1 MDWYFIVAIVY
12 AAIGI
17 ISLTAYNV
25 VEGFYDKGMLIA
37 GIAAVVLSAVLW
49 PVVVVVV
56 AVGMLMA
63 VGFGIGK
70 LIIHFGLVGRL

>member
-17 ISLTAYNV
+17 ISLTAYDV
-25 VEGFYDKGMLIA
+25 VEGFSDEVMLTA
-37 GIAAVVLSAVLW
+37 GLTIVVLSSILW
-49 PVVVVVV
+49 PVVV
-56 AVGMLMA
+56 AVGVLVA
-63 VGFGIGK
+63 IGFGIGK

>member
-17 ISLTAYNV
+17 ISLTAYDV
-25 VEGFYDKGMLIA
+25 VEGFSDEVVLTA
-37 GIAAVVLSAVLW
+37 GIAVVVLSSIIW
-49 PVVVVVV
+49 PVVV
-56 AVGMLMA
+56 AVGMLIA

-70 LIIHFGLVGRL
+70 LIIHFRLVGRL

>member
-17 ISLTAYNV
+17 ISLTAYDV
-25 VEGFYDKGMLIA
+25 VEGFSDEVVLTA
-37 GIAAVVLSAVLW
+37 GIAVVVLSSIIW
-49 PVVVVVV
+49 PVVV

-70 LIIHFGLVGRL
+70 LIIHFRLVGRL

>member
-17 ISLTAYNV
+17 ISLTAYDV
-25 VEGFYDKGMLIA
+25 VEGFSDELMFTA
-37 GIAAVVLSAVLW
+37 GVTIVVLSSILW
-49 PVVVVVV
+49 PVVV
-56 AVGMLMA
+56 AVGVLVA
-63 VGFGIGK
+63 IGFGIGK

>member
-17 ISLTAYNV
+17 ISLTAYDV
-25 VEGFYDKGMLIA
+25 VEGFSDEVMLTA
-37 GIAAVVLSAVLW
+37 GIAVVVLSSIIW
-49 PVVVVVV
+49 PVVV
-56 AVGMLMA
+56 AVGMLIA

-70 LIIHFGLVGRL
+70 LIIHFRLVGRL

>member
-17 ISLTAYNV
+17 ISLTAYDV
-25 VEGFYDKGMLIA
+25 VEGFSDNVILTAGLAIA
-37 GIAAVVLSAVLW
+37 VLSSVIW
-49 PVVVVVV
+49 PMVV
-56 AVGMLMA
+56 AVGVRMA

>member
-17 ISLTAYNV
+17 ISLTAYDV
-25 VEGFYDKGMLIA
+25 VEGFSDEVMLTA
-37 GIAAVVLSAVLW
+37 GIAVVVLSSIIW
-49 PVVVVVV
+49 PVVV

>member
-1 MDWYFIVAIVY
+1 MGWYFIVAIVY

-17 ISLTAYNV
+17 ISLTAYDV
-25 VEGFYDKGMLIA
+25 VEGFSDEVILTT
-37 GIAAVVLSAVLW
+37 GIAVVVLSSIFW
-49 PVVVVVV
+49 PVVV
-56 AVGMLMA
+56 AVGVLMA

>member
-17 ISLTAYNV
+17 ISLTAYDV
-25 VEGFYDKGMLIA
+25 VEEFSDKVILTA
-37 GIAAVVLSAVLW
+37 GIAVVVLSSIIW
-49 PVVVVVV
+49 PVVV

>member
-17 ISLTAYNV
+17 ISLTAYDV
-25 VEGFYDKGMLIA
+25 VEGFSDEVMLTA
-37 GIAAVVLSAVLW
+37 GIAVVVLSSIIW
-49 PVVVVVV
+49 PVVV

-70 LIIHFGLVGRL
+70 LIIHFRLVGRL

>member
-17 ISLTAYNV
+17 ISLTAYDV
-25 VEGFYDKGMLIA
+25 VEGFSDEVMLTA
-37 GIAAVVLSAVLW
+37 GVAVVVLSSIIW
-49 PVVVVVV
+49 PVVV

>member
-17 ISLTAYNV
+17 ISLTAYDV
-25 VEGFYDKGMLIA
+25 VERFSDEVVLTA
-37 GIAAVVLSAVLW
+37 GIAVVVLSSIIW
-49 PVVVVVV
+49 PVVV
-56 AVGMLMA
+56 AVGMLIA

-70 LIIHFGLVGRL
+70 LIIHFRLVGRL